1 MLKIPADRSRQSLNW
16 RIALPI
22 VPIWAALIGLSAW
35 YSWNTYQNQTQTL
48 AQTTSN
54 AADVVAL
61 QLQDTMQVAGMTAQV
76 LRNQAVSHDMSAM
89 STSSGEIARQMRIE
103 DVALPQLDNL
113 ELFDSQGDL
122 VAQSSK
128 LLTPGFNIAD
138 RGYFIYHRT
147 HSDQDIRINSPLIS
161 RSSHRWVLPMT
172 MRVNHPDGSFAGV
185 AAANINYDFLAEFY
199 SRMNLGANS
208 VVGMFRD
215 DGTMLMRW
223 PAVDSIYGS
232 KAFSRSELFKAV
244 LLQGDQGTKTIKS
257 SIDGTV
263 RHYSIR
269 KLDSYPIYVLVGA
282 SVDEAYASWWLDT
295 LSHAVFCI
303 MVASLMSWFSVRLMQ
318 QIALRDRIE
327 VELSRANQALEKMA
341 MHDGLTGISNRR
353 YFDIAAAEK
362 FSLAK
367 RHGYPLAVVMFDI
380 DYFKQYNDRY
390 GHLAGDECLKR
401 VAQTI
406 GSVAAKRPG
415 DVVARYGGEEFSV
428 VLPSTDMRGA
438 VMVAERILAAVR
450 ELGIAHGVSPTGI
463 VTLSAGVSALQPVR
477 ESDALDRL
485 LTAADEA
492 LYLAKKSGRNRVRST
507 ADLIVLT

>member
-1 MLKIPADRSRQSLNW
+1 MPKKPADRSWHSLNW

-22 VPIWAALIGLSAW
+22 FPIWAALIGLSAW
-35 YSWNTYQNQTQTL
+35 YSWNTYRHQTQTL
-48 AQTTSN
+48 AQTTAN
-54 AADVVAL
+54 AADVVAQ
-61 QLQDTMQVAGMTAQV
+61 QLQDTMQVAGMTVQI
-76 LRNQAVSHDMSAM
+76 LRNQAASHDMNASLIA
-89 STSSGEIARQMRIE
+89 EITKEMRIE

-113 ELFDSQGDL
+113 VLFDEQGNL

-128 LLTPGFNIAD
+128 APASGINVAD
-138 RGYFIYHRT
+138 LGYFAYHQT
-147 HSDQDIRINSPLIS
+147 HSDPGIHIDPPLIS
-161 RSSHRWVLPMT
+161 RASHRWVLPMT
-172 MRVNHPDGSFAGV
+172 LRINHADGAFAGV
-185 AAANINYDFLAEFY
+185 AAVNINYDFLAEFY
-199 SRMNLGANS
+199 SRLNLGADSDINLFL
-208 VVGMFRD
+208 G
-215 DGTMLMRW
+215 DGTLLLRW
-223 PAVDSIYGS
+223 PATDQVYG
-232 KAFSRSELFKAV
+232 KDFSRSELFAAV
-244 LLQGDQGTKTIKS
+244 LRQGDQGSKTVKS
-257 SIDGTV
+257 PIDGTV
-263 RHYSIR
+263 RHFSIR

-282 SVDEAYASWWLDT
+282 SVDEAYTSWWSDT
-295 LSHAVFCI
+295 LAHAVFCI
-303 MVASLMSWFSVRLMQ
+303 LVASLISWFSMRLMQ

-327 VELSRANQALEKMA
+327 AELSQANQMLENMA

-367 RHGYPLAVVMFDI
+367 RHGHYLAIVMFDI

-401 VAQTI
+401 VAHAI

-415 DVVARYGGEEFSV
+415 DVLARYGGEEFSV
-428 VLPSTDMRGA
+428 VLPSTDLRGA
-438 VMVAERILAAVR
+438 VKVAERILAAVR

-492 LYLAKKSGRNRVRST
+492 LYLAKKNGRNRVCST
-507 ADLIVLT
+507 AGLAVRS